1 MVLVDTSIWSLAL
14 RRRPKHLSPEAGTL
28 KEELAEL
35 IREGRV
41 RLIGPIRQEL
51 LSGISEETHFK
62 QLRVRL
68 LPFEDTRLETR
79 DYEEAARCS
88 NICRAAGVAGSSVD
102 FLICAT
108 AMERR
113 WPVFTTDRDFEKYAR
128 HLPIQ
133 LHAPRSASVK
143 RL

>member
-1 MVLVDTSIWSLAL
+1 MVLVDTSIWWLAL
-14 RRRPKHLSPEAGTL
+14 RRRPKHLSPEAETL

-51 LSGISEETHFK
+51 LSGIREETQFK
-62 QLRVRL
+62 QPRVRL
-68 LPFEDTRLETR
+68 LPFEDTRLEAR

>member
-1 MVLVDTSIWSLAL
+1 MMVLVDTSIWSLAL
-14 RRRPKHLSPEAGTL
+14 RRRPKHLSPEGETL
-28 KEELAEL
+28 KGELAEL
-35 IREGRV
+35 IREGRA

-51 LSGISEETHFK
+51 LSGVREEAQFK
-62 QLRVRL
+62 QLRLRL
-68 LPFEDTRLETR
+68 LPFEDARLETR

-108 AMERR
+108 SMKRR
-113 WPVFTTDRDFEKYAR
+113 WPVFTTDRDFEKYALQ
-128 HLPIQ
+128 LPIQ

-143 RL
+143 R